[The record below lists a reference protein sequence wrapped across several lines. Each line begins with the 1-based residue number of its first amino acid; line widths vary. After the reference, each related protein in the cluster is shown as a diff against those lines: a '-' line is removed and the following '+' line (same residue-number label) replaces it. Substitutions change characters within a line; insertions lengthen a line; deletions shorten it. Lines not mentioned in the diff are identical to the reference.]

1 MYLLWFC
8 RSNAFS
14 GFSWLALDLRADW
27 SKNEARV
34 GVSVHQL
41 LSLVEGC
48 PGEHQFPGF
57 PGWPSRSRA
66 GFCGQRKPSGTELRY
81 WWWQSEQTVKEMAS
95 KEDPLG
101 IRQQPHC

>member
-1 MYLLWFC
+1 MWVNGYRSFWDRIRGTLLVYLLWFC

-34 GVSVHQL
+34 RVSVHQL

-48 PGEHQFPGF
+48 PGEHQFP
-57 PGWPSRSRA
+57 WLSWLAQLEQSRFLWSEKALRHRA
-66 GFCGQRKPSGTELRY
+66 EVL
-81 WWWQSEQTVKEMAS
+81 VVA
-95 KEDPLG
+95 
-101 IRQQPHC
+101 I